1 MNPSYT
7 YTPIEVAK
15 MLGVKPATVYAWIS
29 RNELKASKNGRN
41 RTVSPGQL
49 KEFQELRNNGQ
60 IIDHTRPL
68 YQI

>member
-1 MNPSYT
+1 M
-7 YTPIEVAK
+7 V
-15 MLGVKPATVYAWIS
+15 GVKPSTVYAWIS

-41 RTVSPGQL
+41 RTISLRQL

-60 IIDHTRPL
+60 IIDYTRPL

>member
-1 MNPSYT
+1 
-7 YTPIEVAK
+7 

-41 RTVSPGQL
+41 RTISLRQL

-60 IIDHTRPL
+60 IIDYTRPL